1 MSAPAV
7 TTTAAVP
14 TQTVPRRR
22 LFFPAIALLM
32 LAAVVAGFWGT
43 LFRPVEPLRPY
54 LAVHGA
60 ILAAWFGLFALQTLL
75 IAAGR
80 TALHRRLGVA
90 GACLAVAVI
99 ASSLYTVANLPANW
113 RLQGIDIEAQRDL
126 VGLVMWGDFGALVA
140 FAVLLTR
147 AVLVRRR
154 PDAHKRLMLLAMF
167 SILSPALIRV
177 AALPPFAG
185 LDGVLLTMLGLIAL
199 GLTLI
204 VYDRVTLRRV
214 HRETAWGVPFFL
226 VVHLAPAFAVP
237 GSALDR
243 WIMELLA

>member
-1 MSAPAV
+1 MSSPAM
-7 TTTAAVP
+7 TLDPGPHGLAA
-14 TQTVPRRR
+14 PRRN
-22 LFFPAIALLM
+22 LFFPTMAVLM

-43 LFRPVEPLRPY
+43 LFRPAEPLRPY
-54 LAVHGA
+54 LVVHGA
-60 ILAAWFGLFALQTLL
+60 IAVAWFALFTVQTLL
-75 IAAGR
+75 AAAGR
-80 TALHRRLGVA
+80 TDLHRRLGVA
-90 GACLAVAVI
+90 GVCLAVAVI
-99 ASSLYTVANLPANW
+99 ASSLYTMANLPANW
-113 RLQGIDIEAQRDL
+113 RLQGIDLDARRGLI
-126 VGLVMWGDFGALVA
+126 GLVLWGNFGALVA
-140 FAVLLTR
+140 FATLLTR

-154 PDAHKRLMLLAMF
+154 PDAHKRLMLLAMY

-185 LDGVLLTMLGLIAL
+185 FDGVLLTMLGLLAL

-204 VYDRVTLRRV
+204 VYDLLTLRRV

-243 WIMELLA
+243 WVMGLIV

>member
-1 MSAPAV
+1 MSASAPTTIPAAPMRV
-7 TTTAAVP
+7 A
-14 TQTVPRRR
+14 PRRR

-32 LAAVVAGFWGT
+32 LAAVVAGFWST
-43 LFRPVEPLRPY
+43 LFRPAEPLRPY

-60 ILAAWFGLFALQTLL
+60 IVAAWFGLFALQTWLV
-75 IAAGR
+75 AAGR

-90 GACLAVAVI
+90 GVCLAVAVI
-99 ASSLYTVANLPANW
+99 ASSLYTMANLPANW
-113 RLQGIDIEAQRDL
+113 RLQGIDLDARRGLI
-126 VGLVMWGDFGALVA
+126 GLVLWGNFGALVA
-140 FAVLLTR
+140 FATLLTR

-154 PDAHKRLMLLAMF
+154 PDAHKRLMLLAMC

-185 LDGVLLTMLGLIAL
+185 FDGVLLTMLGLLAL

-204 VYDRVTLRRV
+204 VYDLLTLRRV

-243 WIMELLA
+243 WVMGLIV